1 MFFIMEPF
9 EVRETILKVHFLDS
23 VPLSINSFVKGDQ
36 DNYAKISNNHGDTL
50 DRQGSATMQK
60 NL

>member
-1 MFFIMEPF
+1 MEPF

-36 DNYAKISNNHGDTL
+36 DNYAKISNNHGETL
-50 DRQGSATMQK
+50 DRQGPATMQK